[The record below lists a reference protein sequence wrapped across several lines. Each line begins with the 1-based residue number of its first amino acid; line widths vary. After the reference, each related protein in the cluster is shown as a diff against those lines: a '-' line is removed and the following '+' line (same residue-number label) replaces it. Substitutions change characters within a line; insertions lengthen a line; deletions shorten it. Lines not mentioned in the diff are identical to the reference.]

1 MADPFEH
8 NWNIFKSRSIVESKV
23 NHFLLYWMLMNSN
36 CKKKND
42 NGLNKTVLTSADL
55 RIVWLKFLALEQR

>member
-1 MADPFEH
+1 MADPFQL
-8 NWNIFKSRSIVESKV
+8 NWNISKSRTIVDSKV

-42 NGLNKTVLTSADL
+42 NGLNKRVLTSADL
-55 RIVWLKFLALEQR
+55 